1 MRDRFLRKPPADG
14 VIPEGKQMM
23 VTEFSLDH
31 WLAQTFKLNIDQIPP
46 VRPSHIP
53 VRILLLIAVRNK
65 CMSN

>member
-1 MRDRFLRKPPADG
+1 MKDQNRNYVRDRFYRKPPADG
-14 VIPEGKQMM
+14 VIPASNHMK

-53 VRILLLIAVRNK
+53 V
-65 CMSN
+65 CS